1 VLSGEIT
8 KSAAMT
14 EELRAYYCENA
25 TKYDLPFD
33 CLGFRVLDAVTWKY
47 LEPFVPTDANA
58 FVLDAGGGTGRWAIP
73 IARKGSNVVLIDVTQ
88 EMLKVAAE
96 KIRKEG
102 LQRRISV
109 EKGDI
114 TQVGHADRSF
124 DLVFCEQAL
133 FLFKRPSILLKEMRR
148 VLKRGARLVIS
159 AQNLYVQC
167 LAALSEN
174 PKVEDVEKT
183 LRLLQRKEYSTMT
196 KDRKVKIYTWK
207 PNEFR
212 SLLERNGFRI
222 ERIVGKGTTMPLR
235 ISTEVFMKKDYD
247 ENLFQRILQFELAMC
262 ERPDALPLAGHLQA
276 IARRQ

>member
-1 VLSGEIT
+1 
-8 KSAAMT
+8 
-14 EELRAYYCENA
+14 
-25 TKYDLPFD
+25 
-33 CLGFRVLDAVTWKY
+33 
-47 LEPFVPTDANA
+47 
-58 FVLDAGGGTGRWAIP
+58 
-73 IARKGSNVVLIDVTQ
+73 
-88 EMLKVAAE
+88 
-96 KIRKEG
+96 
-102 LQRRISV
+102 
-109 EKGDI
+109 
-114 TQVGHADRSF
+114 
-124 DLVFCEQAL
+124 
-133 FLFKRPSILLKEMRR
+133 
-148 VLKRGARLVIS
+148 
-159 AQNLYVQC
+159 